1 MNIQQSMRFVA
12 GRVLRSRRSWS
23 KSAAVL
29 RTALAILAVI
39 GVAAG
44 TSLAQMGAPGQ
55 MGGAGN
61 GMGAQGMNPGALG
74 GMNGTGMNGMMNNLQ
89 GMNKL
94 DPAMLSGIAA
104 QLGISPQQALE
115 LKDQLNANG
124 KLTDDQLDQLS
135 TRLAARHFSDS
146 EISSFAQLLGLTN
159 DQVLELKSRI
169 AAAPPQ
175 QKPNQQQQLQPPI
188 GENQLEQLPSNIET
202 RFRATDSPQTA
213 PQAPILDNLT
223 QFGYTLFSSS
233 NGTMTTF
240 APVENVPVGN
250 DYLVGPGD
258 ELELLMWGRLNR
270 KLPLTVKRDGTVLID
285 EIGPVQV
292 GGLSFGDAKHVI
304 ESRVGQIT
312 GVQVDVTMGQL
323 RTIQIYVYGEVPRPG
338 AYTVSALSHVSNA
351 LMAAGGIN
359 KVGSL
364 RSIQLRR
371 GNQVVRTIDF
381 YDMLLHGSTAADLR
395 LEAQDVIFVPVI
407 GSVAAVA
414 GDVNRPAIYEIGRG
428 AEPLARVI
436 GLAGGVTAF
445 GYSERVQIERIES
458 HRRRVALDINL
469 EQLRSQRFEVRD
481 GDLVKI
487 YPVLP
492 ERKNI
497 VTLIGNVR
505 RPGEYQWREGMRISD
520 LIHEGEGLSNHTFFK
535 HALIRRA
542 SEPERGTR
550 FVSVDLGAA
559 MSDHLAS
566 AANLLLYPRDE
577 LTIYRE
583 DEVRDVATVKIV
595 GEVRKPGIYELTP
608 GMKVSDL
615 VYEAGGLKEEAYQR
629 TAELARTEVVDGAR
643 TRHTYVDIDLQTA
656 LTGSEPSDRVL
667 ERNDQLFVRR
677 VQGWHLPWVV
687 TVRGRVGLPGPYTV
701 HAGERLA
708 ALLQR
713 CGGVLPDAY
722 LPGVVFI
729 RQSVKE
735 LQQERLDE
743 SRKRIQEDV
752 ARLQL
757 TPTSLNGDNETKTA
771 TAQAML
777 GLQRVLS
784 ETENQQAQGRIVLHL
799 RSLTQ
804 LTQSATDIELEDK
817 DEITVPKRPSS
828 VNVLGQV
835 YSPTAIIYDPGLT
848 VQDYFQRAGGPTL
861 GADTDHTMVVKV
873 DGSVLTEEGVK
884 NSGKSRVF
892 PLLPVV
898 SGGLMEMHLE
908 PGDTIYVPEKYN
920 FVSNVQYA
928 KDITQIIANSAVS
941 LGTLGLLA
949 TQI

>member
-1 MNIQQSMRFVA
+1 MNIRQGMRLVA
-12 GRVLRSRRSWS
+12 QKGNYCRVGLGWIGGILLIAAMILGANTSW
-23 KSAAVL
+23 A
-29 RTALAILAVI
+29 
-39 GVAAG
+39 
-44 TSLAQMGAPGQ
+44 Q
-55 MGGAGN
+55 MGGAPDNGGGMGAAMGAN
-61 GMGAQGMNPGALG
+61 GMGPAAAGIAGQGVNG
-74 GMNGTGMNGMMNNLQ
+74 GTVNNLSQ
-89 GMNKL
+89 LNKL
-94 DPAMLSGIAA
+94 DPALLNQIAN
-104 QLGISPQQALE
+104 QLGISSEQALE
-115 LKDQLNANG
+115 LKNQLSANGTLTNDQLE
-124 KLTDDQLDQLS
+124 QLS
-135 TRLAARHFSDS
+135 ARLAAKHFSDS
-146 EISSFAQLLGLTN
+146 EITSFAHLLGMT
-159 DQVLELKSRI
+159 DEQIFELKSHI
-169 AAAPPQ
+169 SAVPPEQKNLPQELKPSIEQGQFQ
-175 QKPNQQQQLQPPI
+175 QP
-188 GENQLEQLPSNIET
+188 PSNIET
-202 RFRATDSPQTA
+202 KFRATDSPNTI
-213 PQAPILDNLT
+213 PQAPVLDNLT
-223 QFGYTLFSSS
+223 QFGYTLFTSSS
-233 NGTMTTF
+233 TMSTF
-240 APVENVPVGN
+240 APVDNVPVGN
-250 DYLVGPGD
+250 DYVIGPGD
-258 ELELLMWGRLNR
+258 ELDLLMWGRLNR
-270 KLPLTVKRDGTVLID
+270 KAALLVKRDGTVLID
-285 EIGPVQV
+285 EIGPVQI

-312 GVQVDVTMGQL
+312 GVQVDVTMGPL
-323 RTIQIYVYGEVPRPG
+323 RTIQVYVYGEVPRPG

-351 LMAAGGIN
+351 LMAAGGIS

-364 RSIQLRR
+364 RNIQLRR

-381 YDMLLHGSTAADLR
+381 YEMLLRGDTAADLR
-395 LEAQDVIFVPVI
+395 LEGQDVIFVPVI
-407 GSVAAVA
+407 GAVAAVA
-414 GDVNRPAIYEIGRG
+414 GDVNRPAIYEIGRT
-428 AEPLARVI
+428 AEPLSRVI
-436 GLAGGVTAF
+436 QLAGGVTAF

-469 EQLRSQRFEVRD
+469 EQLRSQRFDVRD

-497 VTLIGNVR
+497 VTLIGNVH
-505 RPGEYQWREGMRISD
+505 RPGEYQWREGMRVSD
-520 LIHEGEGLSNHTFFK
+520 LIHEGEGLANHTFFQ

-542 SEPERGTR
+542 TEPERATR

-577 LTIYRE
+577 LTVYRE
-583 DEVRDVATVKIV
+583 DEVRDVATVKVV
-595 GEVRKPGIYELTP
+595 GEVRKPGVYELSP

-629 TAELARTEVVDGAR
+629 TAELARTEVIDGAR
-643 TRHTYVDIDLQTA
+643 TRHSYVDVDLQAA
-656 LTGSEPSDRVL
+656 LTGTEPYDRVL
-667 ERNDQLFVRR
+667 QRNDQLFVRR

-687 TVRGRVGLPGPYTV
+687 TVKGRVALPGPYTV
-701 HAGERLA
+701 HTGERLDSV
-708 ALLQR
+708 LQR
-713 CGGVLPDAY
+713 CGGVMPDAY

-729 RQSVKE
+729 RQSVRE

-757 TPTSLNGDNETKTA
+757 MPASLSSDNETKAA
-771 TAQAML
+771 TSQAML
-777 GLQRVLS
+777 GLQHVLS

-799 RSLTQ
+799 RSLTR
-804 LTQSATDIELEDK
+804 LAGSPADIELEDK

-835 YSPTAIIYDPGLT
+835 YSPTAIIYDPSLT
-848 VQDYFQRAGGPTL
+848 VQDYFQRAGGPTR

-873 DGSVLTEEGVK
+873 DGSVLTDEGVK
-884 NSGKSRVF
+884 NSGKARTF

-898 SGGLMEMHLE
+898 SGGLMDIHLE
-908 PGDTIYVPEKYN
+908 PGDTIYVPEKFT